1 MSPQAHPADKQADD
15 RQAATAAA
23 APLQFSDGTVYQMSP
38 LSDKDIAELDAWVQ
52 SRVIQMARASLLKD
66 APQSERDET
75 LRIAMQ
81 TASSITWL
89 SGQGAQILA
98 TVPGWTRLVW
108 QAIKRNHPD
117 VTEEEL
123 SAQMFSAENIRE
135 VNRVFTEQNVVKEPA
150 KEPAKKKGPK
160 ETRKGRKRK
169 MKKKTKKGRRGGKS
183 TGR

>member
-1 MSPQAHPADKQADD
+1 MSPQAHPADKQAAD
-15 RQAATAAA
+15 RQTATAAA
-23 APLQFSDGTVYQMSP
+23 APLQFADGTVYQMSP

-52 SRVIQMARASLLKD
+52 SRVIQMARASLSKD

-135 VNRVFTEQNVVKEPA
+135 VNRVFTEQNVVKGIS
-150 KEPAKKKGPK
+150 EPAKKNEPK
-160 ETRKGRKRK
+160 ATRKGRKRK
-169 MKKKTKKGRRGGKS
+169 TKKKKKGRRGDRS